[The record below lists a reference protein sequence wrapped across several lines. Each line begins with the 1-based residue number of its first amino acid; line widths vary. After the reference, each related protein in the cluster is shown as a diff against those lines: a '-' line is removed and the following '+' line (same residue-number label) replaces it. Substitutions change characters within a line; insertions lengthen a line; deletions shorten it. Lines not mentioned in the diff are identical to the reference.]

1 MSIDLSMIDL
11 NSVLLVLAFIIVIV
25 VIFVVVRFFFAHLLH
40 LLFRG
45 CGVIVII
52 VAVLALLHFLKVF

>member
-11 NSVLLVLAFIIVIV
+11 NSVIIVLAVIFGIVLV
-25 VIFVVVRFFFAHLLH
+25 FVVVRFFFGHLLH
-40 LLFRG
+40 LLIRG

-52 VAVLALLHFLKVF
+52 VALLVVLHYLKIF